1 MTCSSS
7 LIVTSID
14 SDMIEAE
21 IDYEVYSSSLPVIF
35 ELDKAL
41 VSFEPPES
49 DPCGVE
55 LEVLN
60 DNDQL
65 LDPNIF
71 QFDSFRNRFIV
82 ASNDPLTVGTY
93 NLKVVAQGPGSS
105 NNKSELSFR
114 VTLIDNC

>member
-1 MTCSSS
+1 
-7 LIVTSID
+7 
-14 SDMIEAE
+14 MIPQDIEYQ
-21 IDYEVYSSSLPVIF
+21 IYSSSLPAIF

-60 DNDQL
+60 EDDEL

-82 ASNDPLTVGTY
+82 ASNDPLMVGTY
-93 NLKVVAQGPGSS
+93 NLKVVAQGPGS
-105 NNKSELSFR
+105 
-114 VTLIDNC
+114 